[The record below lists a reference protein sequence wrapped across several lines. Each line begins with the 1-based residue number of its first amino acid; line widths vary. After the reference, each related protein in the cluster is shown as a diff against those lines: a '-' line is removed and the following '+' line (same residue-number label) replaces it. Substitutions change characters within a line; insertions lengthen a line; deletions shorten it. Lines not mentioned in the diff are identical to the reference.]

1 MDVLKICGI
10 AMLCVSAIW
19 VLRQWRAE
27 MTFPVRAVGTVLIFG
42 MVLAAAQPVFEM
54 ISAVSQESLSVAH
67 SEILIS
73 GLGISLVCTLGA
85 GICRDFGET
94 GLAAAVESAGKIA
107 MLLKALPLITEILG
121 MTKELLL

>member
-85 GICRDFGET
+85 GICRDFGEA